1 MLAAAL
7 SVGTICASDVNVTD
21 SYVSGSQDDAQII
34 ASDDSSEL
42 QASESVV
49 DNDSSNDV
57 LKSEDSSTLST
68 NMEEGNS
75 LVSDN
80 NAQSEIDISDTITAK
95 DVTTYYKGTAKY
107 TATFLNLN
115 GTPVINKDIK
125 FISVRNN

>member
-1 MLAAAL
+1 MNKKILLTFVFVLAAAL

-57 LKSEDSSTLST
+57 LK
-68 NMEEGNS
+68 
-75 LVSDN
+75 
-80 NAQSEIDISDTITAK
+80 K
-95 DVTTYYKGTAKY
+95 
-107 TATFLNLN
+107 
-115 GTPVINKDIK
+115 VILW
-125 FISVRNN
+125 